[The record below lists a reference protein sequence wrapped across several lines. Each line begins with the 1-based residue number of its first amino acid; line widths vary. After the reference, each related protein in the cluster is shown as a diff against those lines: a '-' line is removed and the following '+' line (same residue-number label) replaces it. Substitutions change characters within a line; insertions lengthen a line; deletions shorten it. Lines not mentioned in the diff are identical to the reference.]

1 MGQIYSIAEC
11 HPTAFPK
18 HYVWSFPGAPVK
30 VQLNLGVVDRLQQQ
44 MPPKGSTS
52 RERGVLLGRAVGQTT
67 EICDFESFSSSGPLT
82 KQSVTAL
89 IPASSE
95 HSPVGYYRVHYDDVL
110 KLNEDDL
117 ALAEALFADP
127 HQVFLLIQ
135 LSDSGPANATFF
147 FWDEGRMCGDFPFL
161 EFPFDASQ
169 LAAAAQHKTQ
179 NLLQKVQARPAAADS
194 ATFSDG
200 CQVPQSKTIQKA
212 AFWLLV
218 ALLSLVAVTAG
229 WLFPRNSAA
238 VLNPASVVT
247 SKPPVLLLNAEM
259 QNGDLRLTWNRV
271 GSATSGVLSI
281 QDGTAEREIS
291 LDSLQVHSGSI
302 LYSPIT
308 DQVHIGLVVSGPEN
322 TASGS
327 LLVIL
332 REIRSPLVQT
342 LEPKGL
348 RAGQVANPR
357 PRADDVSRPSGH
369 EPVVP
374 PAAGGYLQREAT
386 ATINDELTVLQ
397 RPDPRR

>member
-1 MGQIYSIAEC
+1 
-11 HPTAFPK
+11 
-18 HYVWSFPGAPVK
+18 
-30 VQLNLGVVDRLQQQ
+30 
-44 MPPKGSTS
+44 
-52 RERGVLLGRAVGQTT
+52 
-67 EICDFESFSSSGPLT
+67 
-82 KQSVTAL
+82 
-89 IPASSE
+89 
-95 HSPVGYYRVHYDDVL
+95 
-110 KLNEDDL
+110 
-117 ALAEALFADP
+117 
-127 HQVFLLIQ
+127 
-135 LSDSGPANATFF
+135 
-147 FWDEGRMCGDFPFL
+147 MCGDFPFL

-179 NLLQKVQARPAAADS
+179 NPLQKVQARPAAADS

-238 VLNPASVVT
+238 VLKPASVVT

-259 QNGDLRLTWNRV
+259 QNGDLRLTWNRESAAI

-308 DQVHIGLVVSGPEN
+308 DHIHIGLVVSGPEN
-322 TASGS
+322 TSSGS

-332 REIRSPLVQT
+332 PEIRSPLVQT

-374 PAAGGYLQREAT
+374 PAARGYLQREAT
-386 ATINDELTVLQ
+386 ATITDELTVLQ